1 MLPPLNHP
9 IWRKLVSGE
18 KQIESTNFV
27 INMVLTNSRIRY
39 KLEPKKLDEL
49 VKKAHEVFTK
59 HEKTIASEVAQLN
72 S

>member
-18 KQIESTNFV
+18 KQIESTNFS

-39 KLEPKKLDEL
+39 RNDPGKLDQIIRQ
-49 VKKAHEVFTK
+49 AHEVFTK
-59 HEKTIASEVAQLN
+59 LERIVPSEVAQLN
-72 S
+72 F